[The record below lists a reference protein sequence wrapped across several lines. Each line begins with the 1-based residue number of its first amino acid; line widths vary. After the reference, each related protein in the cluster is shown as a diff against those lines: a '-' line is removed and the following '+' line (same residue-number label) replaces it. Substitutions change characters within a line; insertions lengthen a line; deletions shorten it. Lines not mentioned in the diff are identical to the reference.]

1 MIKKLLKS
9 IADLT
14 LNHTRNI
21 LGGILI
27 FTLILGYQA
36 SSLKLHFSIDYLLH
50 DNNSQIKTFNQILD
64 VFENDSNMLLLAT
77 GPEDSLR
84 SFAFRIKPLLESF
97 DEWISSVHTQ
107 TQNEFLRKNILK
119 LMKSDEIDNF
129 GEIFYDPNLVP
140 FLVNINNAFENT
152 YLRSNTGIIN
162 QSNEQDVVYFLDRIR
177 MFILAQE
184 EIMNETEGL
193 DVGQK
198 AVDAIVFGE
207 GLMFSPDRDMLLIF
221 IEPSFNMHLSTE
233 KLLKNVNGI
242 KEIIDKTAIEH
253 GIKAGLAG
261 PLVKV
266 RDNYTAFLNGFWSIL
281 MLSLAGFSFILI
293 LSFRIWSIP
302 LLCICTLFV
311 ALLWTLGIYS
321 FFLEAINLISIY
333 NLINR
338 ILLGLSNCM
347 MIN

>member
-107 TQNEFLRKNILK
+107 TQNEFLRKNILT
-119 LMKSDEIDNF
+119 MRF
-129 GEIFYDPNLVP
+129 
-140 FLVNINNAFENT
+140 
-152 YLRSNTGIIN
+152 
-162 QSNEQDVVYFLDRIR
+162 
-177 MFILAQE
+177 
-184 EIMNETEGL
+184 
-193 DVGQK
+193 
-198 AVDAIVFGE
+198 
-207 GLMFSPDRDMLLIF
+207 F
-221 IEPSFNMHLSTE
+221 IEFLQKNSKIPSQN
-233 KLLKNVNGI
+233 
-242 KEIIDKTAIEH
+242 
-253 GIKAGLAG
+253 
-261 PLVKV
+261 
-266 RDNYTAFLNGFWSIL
+266 
-281 MLSLAGFSFILI
+281 
-293 LSFRIWSIP
+293 
-302 LLCICTLFV
+302 
-311 ALLWTLGIYS
+311 
-321 FFLEAINLISIY
+321 
-333 NLINR
+333 
-338 ILLGLSNCM
+338 
-347 MIN
+347 